1 MRLPCPIILVPTL
14 FTLLAFAT
22 AHPAAAQAPS
32 LFVIAASEGY
42 GIGDCL
48 ANGGSC
54 GQIIADAWCVAH
66 GATHAVSFGPA
77 VDFAGA
83 AARPDVPI
91 SPGSMVISCA
101 E

>member
-1 MRLPCPIILVPTL
+1 MRFPCPVILVPTFFAL
-14 FTLLAFAT
+14 SAFAT
-22 AHPAAAQAPS
+22 AHPAGAQAPS
-32 LFVIAASEGY
+32 VFVIAASDGY

-54 GQIIADAWCVAH
+54 GKIIADAWCSAH
-66 GATHAVSFGPA
+66 GATRAVSFGPA

-83 AARPDVPI
+83 AERSDVPI
-91 SPGSMVISCA
+91 SPGSMVISCD